1 MAERLARSLVVVA
14 TVAARSWMTLPT
26 AVVTT
31 DAALP
36 AVTTKEAAVT
46 PRAVTQIVVV
56 ETALVLV
63 AADGGSD
70 GIDNDDIPWGP
81 S

>member
-1 MAERLARSLVVVA
+1 
-14 TVAARSWMTLPT
+14 MTLPT

-46 PRAVTQIVVV
+46 PRAVPQIVVV

-63 AADGGSD
+63 ARRTVAAATALTMTTSD
-70 GIDNDDIPWGP
+70 RGP